1 MEVLVFRPACRTHQ
15 QRGTIR
21 AKSDFAVFIHLREE
35 SLLSRAGKA
44 ELGENALEERV
55 PIGKRSGVEEG
66 GSSIVENGS
75 LDVPLR
81 SKPVL
86 KMGSEKQMDFHGLGN
101 AEIAVAALSEE
112 VFDPFRNA
120 DDYACERE
128 GKHYED
134 GLFREKVR
142 ESCIWIYKKNK
153 GKYPKLCQSMKNLAF
168 CNRATSQTTN
178 NVGML
183 GGF

>member
-21 AKSDFAVFIHLREE
+21 AKTDFAALVHLREE
-35 SLLSRAGKA
+35 SLLGCAGKA

-55 PIGKRSGVEEG
+55 AIGKRSGVEEG

-86 KMGSEKQMDFHGLGN
+86 QDG
-101 AEIAVAALSEE
+101 
-112 VFDPFRNA
+112 
-120 DDYACERE
+120 ERRT
-128 GKHYED
+128 D
-134 GLFREKVR
+134 GLSWR
-142 ESCIWIYKKNK
+142 
-153 GKYPKLCQSMKNLAF
+153 G
-168 CNRATSQTTN
+168 
-178 NVGML
+178 
-183 GGF
+183 